1 MTELN
6 LPTYTVPN
14 DVYASFFYRATGTA
28 VVEKRPLPTTPK
40 QYPPNNDLST
50 PSVGSPTPMA
60 IDVPTS
66 VVGPPTTE
74 FLDTPFLDD
83 SQPMFGDV
91 NRIQVIEIQMP
102 TDAGNYPA
110 FTTSTSPLIASY
122 TAITQSSGD
131 GPISPIAIVGLATGG
146 AISVVVALTMAIIMC
161 ARRRRSG
168 RHRQNSITSQE
179 RPMEVVAPTCKIEP
193 YASKEQVNELPS
205 SLKSPPSGSRTGS
218 NRSRHSKHITWKDQV
233 FSDQSFMTL
242 PPLPPH
248 PASISMPILARDRFR
263 IGEDETREPGSSGF
277 VLYLPDDRI
286 PYRYFSSPT
295 LGADR
300 TSIYSSMP
308 PSPICVS
315 ALSPIPSYLFPT
327 PHNRLQRPQI
337 PTSQYHSIISSS
349 SELNDYYATITCT
362 SIHSFLPGGG
372 RRSLSD
378 SFAIQEATPPS
389 STRKSSIRYSGGVRT
404 FHPSFSHPK
413 SPAPLPKSG
422 FYNTPMALG
431 RTRTSTFIVAES
443 IENDG
448 ASISSVSSTG
458 SSILNYRIRGTPRKL
473 LTDGLLVVEN
483 SSPHSSAFDDSP
495 PSGGLTS
502 PSHRPR
508 HSELELPLA
517 GYTLND
523 PESPRTPGPGIGIA
537 LSPPLFGTSFVASS
551 STEHIFQDVFVDGQ
565 DIDTQSPTLEEI
577 STRHFSC
584 SMPTRPRF
592 TNRGSS
598 PPPYPQ
604 VIPPSPT
611 RAHVFPDFCGRDSPT
626 LPRDCSDLGT
636 ESQISEC
643 DILEIIPPKL
653 PRRTRGGIE
662 SSYSPT
668 LSMVNFYTMGNRADS
683 RFSSV
688 NFFTPFS
695 SNPFPT
701 PYHARSSSVPSPM
714 SPTMNYGSQSQDEEW
729 KRESL
734 IKEYP
739 PNWPEERFG
748 PLSLSLGSIAK
759 TAAVG
764 TDDSTGNKGGRY
776 NSRFFSTTDAY
787 LIVDERVGENEED
800 EEWGGVGLEETK
812 VRRTE
817 SID

>member
-1 MTELN
+1 MPTEAGDYPGFMT
-6 LPTYTVPN
+6 
-14 DVYASFFYRATGTA
+14 
-28 VVEKRPLPTTPK
+28 
-40 QYPPNNDLST
+40 ST
-50 PSVGSPTPMA
+50 P
-60 IDVPTS
+60 
-66 VVGPPTTE
+66 PP
-74 FLDTPFLDD
+74 
-83 SQPMFGDV
+83 
-91 NRIQVIEIQMP
+91 
-102 TDAGNYPA
+102 
-110 FTTSTSPLIASY
+110 IASY
-122 TAITQSSGD
+122 TAITQNSGD
-131 GPISPIAIVGLATGG
+131 SPISPIAIVGLVTGG
-146 AISVVVALTMAIIMC
+146 AISVVVALAMTIIMC
-161 ARRRRSG
+161 TRRRRSG
-168 RHRQNSITSQE
+168 RYRQNSITSQE
-179 RPMEVVAPTCKIEP
+179 RPMEITAPTCRIEP
-193 YASKEQVNELPS
+193 YSSREQVNELPS
-205 SLKSPPSGSRTGS
+205 SLKSSPSGSRTGS

-233 FSDQSFMTL
+233 FSDQSFITL

-248 PASISMPILARDRFR
+248 PASISLPILARDRLR
-263 IGEDETREPGSSGF
+263 IGEDEAREPGSSGF

-315 ALSPIPSYLFPT
+315 ALSPIPSYLFPA
-327 PHNRLQRPQI
+327 PHSRLQRPQI

-378 SFAIQEATPPS
+378 SFAIQEANPPS
-389 STRKSSIRYSGGVRT
+389 PIRKSSIRYSGNVKT
-404 FHPSFSHPK
+404 FHPSFSYPK

-422 FYNTPMALG
+422 SYNPPVAVR
-431 RTRTSTFIVAES
+431 RTHTSTFIVAEG

-473 LTDGLLVVEN
+473 LTDGLLTVEN
-483 SSPHSSAFDDSP
+483 SSPHSSSFDDSP

-508 HSELELPLA
+508 HSELALPPLTS
-517 GYTLND
+517 YTLD
-523 PESPRTPGPGIGIA
+523 DLDSPRTPGSGIGIA
-537 LSPPLFGTSFVASS
+537 LSPPLVGATFVSS
-551 STEHIFQDVFVDGQ
+551 SSSERMFQDVFVDGQ
-565 DIDTQSPTLEEI
+565 DIDTESPTLEEI

-611 RAHVFPDFCGRDSPT
+611 RTHAFPDFHGRDSPT
-626 LPRDCSDLGT
+626 LPRDCSELGT
-636 ESQISEC
+636 ESQASEC
-643 DILEIIPPKL
+643 DNLEILPPKL
-653 PRRTRGGIE
+653 PRRARGGIE

-714 SPTMNYGSQSQDEEW
+714 SPMMNYGSQSQDEEW
-729 KRESL
+729 KRESS

-739 PNWPEERFG
+739 PSWPEERFR
-748 PLSLSLGSIAK
+748 PISLSLGSTAR
-759 TAAVG
+759 TAAVDALG
-764 TDDSTGNKGGRY
+764 VDDNTGNMGRRY
-776 NSRFFSTTDAY
+776 SSRFFSPTSAY
-787 LIVDERVGENEED
+787 LIAGERVGGNEENEG
-800 EEWGGVGLEETK
+800 WGGAGLGETK
-812 VRRTE
+812 VRRTG

>member
-1 MTELN
+1 MTDLN
-6 LPTYTVPN
+6 LPTYTVPD

-28 VVEKRPLPTTPK
+28 VVEKKPLPTTPK
-40 QYPPNNDLST
+40 QYPPASDYPT
-50 PSVGSPTPMA
+50 ISVAYPTPMA
-60 IDVPTS
+60 IDLVAKPSPT
-66 VVGPPTTE
+66 G
-74 FLDTPFLDD
+74 FLDTPFLYDD
-83 SQPMFGDV
+83 SPPVFGDV
-91 NRIQVIEIQMP
+91 SRIQVSEIQMP
-102 TDAGNYPA
+102 AEVKDYPA
-110 FTTSTSPLIASY
+110 FTTSLPPSY
-122 TAITQSSGD
+122 TTATQNTNDS
-131 GPISPIAIVGLATGG
+131 PISPIAIIGLATGG
-146 AISVVVALTMAIIMC
+146 AISVVVALTVTIIMC
-161 ARRRRSG
+161 TRRRRTG
-168 RHRQNSITSQE
+168 RYRQNSISSQE
-179 RPMEVVAPTCKIEP
+179 RPIEITAPTCKIEP
-193 YASKEQVNELPS
+193 YASKEQVHELPS
-205 SLKSPPSGSRTGS
+205 SFKSSSSGSRAGS
-218 NRSRHSKHITWKDQV
+218 NRGRHSKHITWKDQV

-248 PASISMPILARDRFR
+248 PASISLPMLPRDRLR

-308 PSPICVS
+308 PSPMCIS
-315 ALSPIPSYLFPT
+315 TLSPIPSYLFPA
-327 PHNRLQRPQI
+327 PHSRLQRSQV
-337 PTSQYHSIISSS
+337 PTPQYHSIISSS

-362 SIHSFLPGGG
+362 SIHSFLPGG

-378 SFAIQEATPPS
+378 SFVVQEAIPPSPTRES
-389 STRKSSIRYSGGVRT
+389 STRDSGNMQT
-404 FHPSFSHPK
+404 FHPFFSYPK
-413 SPAPLPKSG
+413 SPAPLSNPGS
-422 FYNTPMALG
+422 
-431 RTRTSTFIVAES
+431 RTSPIAVDRTHGSAFVVTECIES
-443 IENDG
+443 DG

-473 LTDGLLVVEN
+473 LTDGLLTVES

-508 HSELELPLA
+508 LSELPLPPLTDYILDDSA
-517 GYTLND
+517 G
-523 PESPRTPGPGIGIA
+523 PRTSGPGIGIA
-537 LSPPLFGTSFVASS
+537 LSPRLFSATFVASS
-551 STEHIFQDVFVDGQ
+551 SSERMFQDVFLDGE
-565 DIDTQSPTLEEI
+565 DTSTQSPSLEEI

-584 SMPTRPRF
+584 SMPTRSRF
-592 TNRGSS
+592 VNGGSL

-626 LPRDCSDLGT
+626 LPRECIDLAA
-636 ESQISEC
+636 ESQALEYGS
-643 DILEIIPPKL
+643 LEINPPKL
-653 PRRTRGGIE
+653 PRRMRGRIE

-695 SNPFPT
+695 SHPFPT

-714 SPTMNYGSQSQDEEW
+714 SPMMNYRSQNQDEDW

-739 PNWPEERFG
+739 PDWSEERFR
-748 PLSLSLGSIAK
+748 SLSFSLDSSERTTTIDLSRIDDTRGKKGKSYGSP
-759 TAAVG
+759 
-764 TDDSTGNKGGRY
+764 
-776 NSRFFSTTDAY
+776 FFSPAGGY
-787 LIVDERVGENEED
+787 LAVDERVGEKEDD
-800 EEWGGVGLEETK
+800 EEWGGVGLGETDA
-812 VRRTE
+812 RRAE